1 VVFVGLQ
8 QKKREMRTEREAQM
22 ALKLTLDTLDG
33 VDEAIKAFYVER
45 DGKYTLA
52 VDGLEGLKSA
62 LEKERKA
69 RREAEQRA
77 KLALSDEEL
86 EEFERLR
93 AEAAKAKGADEIV
106 NQLKAR
112 HAKEL
117 EAREKQVQV
126 YRARLEKTVLESTAS
141 KLLAEHKGN
150 VGLLMPHI
158 QAALRVEEVDGQFQ
172 VVPASAASLDE
183 VVTGLKTAFPAA
195 FSDSGHTGGGA
206 IGGGGGGAP
215 AKGKLGGSKEERAAY
230 FASKFPDIGKE

>member
-1 VVFVGLQ
+1 
-8 QKKREMRTEREAQM
+8 M
-22 ALKLTLDTLDG
+22 ALKLTLDSLDG
-33 VDEAIKAFYVER
+33 LDEAIKAFYVER

-52 VDGLEGLKSA
+52 VDGLEDTSGLKSA

-93 AEAAKAKGADEIV
+93 AEAAKAKGAEDIV

-126 YRARLEKTVLESTAS
+126 YRAHLEKTVLESTAS
-141 KLLAEHKGN
+141 QLLAKHGGN
-150 VGLLMPHI
+150 VGLLMPHV
-158 QAALRVEEVDGQFQ
+158 QAALRVVEEADGQFQ
-172 VVPASAASLDE
+172 VVPANAASLDE

-206 IGGGGGGAP
+206 IGGGGG
-215 AKGKLGGSKEERAAY
+215 AKGRTITRAQYDQMTPEDRMAHFRAGGQIT
-230 FASKFPDIGKE
+230 D

>member
-1 VVFVGLQ
+1 
-8 QKKREMRTEREAQM
+8 M

-33 VDEAIKAFYVER
+33 VDETIKPLYVEH
-45 DGKYTLA
+45 DGKFKLA
-52 VDGLEGLKSA
+52 VDGLEDTSGLKSA

-86 EEFERLR
+86 EEVERLR

-106 NQLKAR
+106 NQIKAR

-117 EAREKQVQV
+117 EARTKEAQA
-126 YRARLEKTVLESTAS
+126 YRAHLEKTVLESTAS

-158 QAALRVEEVDGQFQ
+158 QAALRVEEADGQFQ
-172 VVPASAASLDE
+172 VVPANAASLEE
-183 VVTGLKTAFPAA
+183 VVTGLKSAFPAA
-195 FSDSGHTGGGA
+195 FSDSGHSGGGA
-206 IGGGGGGAP
+206 IGGGGGGTGRTMKVSDFNNLAP
-215 AKGKLGGSKEERAAY
+215 KAQADFMAKGGALTE
-230 FASKFPDIGKE
+230 

>member
-1 VVFVGLQ
+1 
-8 QKKREMRTEREAQM
+8 M
-22 ALKLTLDTLDG
+22 ALKVTVPSLDDVSEDFRGL
-33 VDEAIKAFYVER
+33 YVEKNGMFHL
-45 DGKYTLA
+45 DVEGMEDTS
-52 VDGLEGLKSA
+52 GLKSA

-93 AEAAKAKGADEIV
+93 AEAAKAKGAEDIV

-126 YRARLEKTVLESTAS
+126 YRAHLEKTVLESTAS

-158 QAALRVEEVDGQFQ
+158 LAALRVEEADGQFQ
-172 VVPASAASLDE
+172 VVPVNASSLEE
-183 VVTGLKTAFPAA
+183 VVTGLKTTFPAA
-195 FSDSGHTGGGA
+195 FSDSGHSGSGA
-206 IGGGGGGAP
+206 VGGGGGGAGQT
-215 AKGKLGGSKEERAAY
+215 KGNLGGSKSERAAY